1 MIAPQRTIRESFL
14 VEVVSVLAIG
24 KLGNT
29 ENQT

>member
-1 MIAPQRTIRESFL
+1 MIAPQRTISESFL
-14 VEVVSVLAIG
+14 VVVVSVLAIG